1 MGHAGEL
8 LFDQLT
14 AGFGLRL
21 KGAGRKID
29 FRPAGECGDSHTD
42 CLLTLEHLDMR
53 GIGNQLLVLQHQLLD
68 GVPYNPG
75 WNGYR

>member
-1 MGHAGEL
+1 LGHAGEL

-21 KGAGRKID
+21 KGAGRKMD
-29 FRPAGECGDSHTD
+29 FRSTGECRDSHANGF
-42 CLLTLEHLDMR
+42 LALEHLDLR
-53 GIGNQLLVLQHQLLD
+53 GIADQLVVLEHQLLN